1 MFATLESRQARDY
14 MKDKKCC
21 LCGGEIEIMRTPEG
35 IVYWSEGNNPA
46 PFGKSEDDRCCNDCN
61 DFVVIPARME
71 QMLSANKEAI
81 DSASKR

>member
-1 MFATLESRQARDY
+1 MDIDWLI
-14 MKDKKCC
+14 CC
-21 LCGGEIEIMRTPEG
+21 LCGEVIEDYMESHNPEPLCES
-35 IVYWSEGNNPA
+35 VN
-46 PFGKSEDDRCCNDCN
+46 DRCCNLCN